1 MNQNTCTWVIAT
13 SKYTYEA
20 FTITRITQI
29 FGILETLGHGHEGC
43 CDLAQF

>member
-13 SKYTYEA
+13 SKSTYEA
-20 FTITRITQI
+20 LTITRVQI
-29 FGILETLGHGHEGC
+29 FGTLETLGHGHEGC